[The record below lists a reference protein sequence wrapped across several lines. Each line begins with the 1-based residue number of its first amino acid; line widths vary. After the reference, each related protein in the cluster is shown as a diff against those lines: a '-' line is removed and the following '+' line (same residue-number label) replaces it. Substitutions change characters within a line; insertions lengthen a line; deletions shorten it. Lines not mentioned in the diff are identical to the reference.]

1 MALVF
6 VVVFA
11 CVGTV
16 ACGSNRST
24 GELRVDA
31 DGVTIHAHVVGGS
44 DAATTV
50 ITVHGG
56 PGLSLGTMASFDGLA
71 SQHVRVVGYDQRG
84 SGASTSPADGDFGLR
99 AQVADLEALR
109 EALGAAT
116 VQLVGE
122 SWGGAIAAAY
132 AATYPERVTA
142 LVLLGAMPLDR
153 EEFLAG
159 QRRFLAHIDQ
169 LQHDGIVSKPLPPAA
184 DGSCLPTLN
193 ATLPAYL
200 ADPSSHPTVEF
211 PSCTAVTA
219 RATFDDFTTD
229 GSVEQFGDQL
239 GTYRGRALVLM
250 GSADAF
256 GLEWLDRNV
265 ALLSGATLEQQ
276 AIEHA
281 GHLLMVDRPDEVF
294 DMVHTFLS
302 G

>member
-1 MALVF
+1 
-6 VVVFA
+6 
-11 CVGTV
+11 
-16 ACGSNRST
+16 
-24 GELRVDA
+24 
-31 DGVTIHAHVVGGS
+31 
-44 DAATTV
+44 
-50 ITVHGG
+50 
-56 PGLSLGTMASFDGLA
+56 MASFDGLA

-84 SGASTSPADGDFGLR
+84 SGTSTSPADGDFGLR

-109 EALGAAT
+109 AALGAST